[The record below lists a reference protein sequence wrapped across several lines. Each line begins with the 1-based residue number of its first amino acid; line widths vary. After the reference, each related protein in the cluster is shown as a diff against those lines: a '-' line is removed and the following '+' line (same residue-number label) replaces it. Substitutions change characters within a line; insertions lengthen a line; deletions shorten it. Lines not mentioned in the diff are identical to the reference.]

1 MIYLIETTLPLI
13 YRLYVLCEEL
23 LPMHMEC
30 SLLYDD
36 NGTHIFP
43 ELSVTLY
50 FRQNNR
56 TIISPDSVIKSM
68 SPHLTNCFW
77 YQALPP
83 IGNFLTSN
91 QSPPQYP
98 ESLYHL
104 QSQSSIL
111 CYPLATSFLLKRWR
125 MSRVRKNNFL

>member
-56 TIISPDSVIKSM
+56 TIISPDSGHQIHVS
-68 SPHLTNCFW
+68 SSHELLLVSGPAPNRE
-77 YQALPP
+77 LP
-83 IGNFLTSN
+83 N
-91 QSPPQYP
+91 Q
-98 ESLYHL
+98 
-104 QSQSSIL
+104 
-111 CYPLATSFLLKRWR
+111 
-125 MSRVRKNNFL
+125 

>member
-1 MIYLIETTLPLI
+1 MFCAKNSFQCTWNVLFCMMITEPTFFLNSL
-13 YRLYVLCEEL
+13 RLCIAVKITAPQFLQ
-23 LPMHMEC
+23 
-30 SLLYDD
+30 
-36 NGTHIFP
+36 I
-43 ELSVTLY
+43 
-50 FRQNNR
+50 Q
-56 TIISPDSVIKSM
+56 VIKSM